1 MKNNAFD
8 AYRIYTGHRFSRSML
23 SSLLIVFGLTAVF
36 TLIWTIRDMISVIT
50 NGLSLDDW
58 LDWISTNNIML
69 ALDFMWFFGL
79 ITVVPKRLVNLDMC
93 DKLAPGG
100 KFFCT
105 LPDSRNS
112 NKRAHILMTAECV
125 IMVFILCTINTVTL
139 TILSVTKWGVAPS
152 EMIFDEILYSLGRIS
167 SLALFPLAAANLC
180 ELMPHRIQRL
190 VLTFL
195 AMLFTSLSV
204 YAYFYDRQDVPIF
217 FVGAVLLP
225 ISEFILLKKRDAR
238 IADEPAAA

>member
-8 AYRIYTGHRFSRSML
+8 AYRIYTGHRFSRSLL

-36 TLIWTIRDMISVIT
+36 TLIWTVRDTISVIT

-112 NKRAHILMTAECV
+112 LKRAHILMTAECV

-152 EMIFDEILYSLGRIS
+152 EMIFGEILYSLGLIS
-167 SLALFPLAAANLC
+167 RLALFPLAAANLC
-180 ELMPHRIQRL
+180 ELMPRRIQRL

-204 YAYFYDRQDVPIF
+204 SAYLYDMQDVPIF

-225 ISEFILLKKRDAR
+225 VSEYILLKKQDAR

>member
-1 MKNNAFD
+1 MKNNAFG
-8 AYRIYTGHRFSRSML
+8 AYRIYTGHRFSRSLL

-36 TLIWTIRDMISVIT
+36 TLIWTVRDTISVIT

-112 NKRAHILMTAECV
+112 LKRAHILMTAEGV

-152 EMIFDEILYSLGRIS
+152 EMIFGEILYSLGLIS
-167 SLALFPLAAANLC
+167 NFALFPLAAANLC
-180 ELMPHRIQRL
+180 ELMPRRIQRL

-204 YAYFYDRQDVPIF
+204 SAYLNDMQTVPIF

-225 ISEFILLKKRDAR
+225 VSEYILLKKRDAR